1 MSGINY
7 DLKRIRAFAFDVDGV
22 LSASSIPLHPSGEPM
37 RVINI
42 KDGYAMQLA
51 VKLGYDVAIITGGR
65 TEAVRKR
72 FEGLGVKDLYLGA
85 AVKISV
91 YDEWLAKRGLKDEE
105 VAFMGDDIPDM
116 EVMRRVGLAAA
127 PAYAC
132 ADIIDVADY
141 VSPCAGGMGCAR
153 DLIEQVL
160 RARGDW
166 MKDRH
171 AFGW

>member
-42 KDGYAMQLA
+42 KDGYAIQLA

-127 PAYAC
+127 PADTC